1 MAGVD
6 LSVDIGS
13 VRLKNP
19 IMPASGTFAERM
31 VEVIDI
37 NRLGA
42 IVTKTITA
50 DIREGNPPPRIA
62 ELVEASLFSI
72 GIPSKGI
79 EHYVNEVVPFYRP
92 YKSPLIASI
101 SADTT
106 EEFGELAALISVEGV
121 TAIEANISCPNLKKD
136 GEAFG
141 MNAEATYDVIKAM
154 VQATS
159 VPIWAK
165 LTPNAANITE
175 IAIAAEKAGAEALV
189 VSNALLGMA
198 IDTRTYLPRL
208 ANVTGGLTGPA
219 TKPILLRMAHQCS
232 KAVSI
237 PIIGCGGI
245 STAEDVIEYLLAG
258 ATAVQFGTVNFISPH
273 AMLLALDEIS
283 TFCSQRDIT
292 HVAHL
297 VGAMRENESLLFGN
311 VNAF

>member
-92 YKSPLIASI
+92 YKTPLIASI

-106 EEFGELAALISVEGV
+106 EEFGELAALISVQGV
-121 TAIEANISCPNLKKD
+121 TAVD
-136 GEAFG
+136 
-141 MNAEATYDVIKAM
+141 
-154 VQATS
+154 
-159 VPIWAK
+159 
-165 LTPNAANITE
+165 
-175 IAIAAEKAGAEALV
+175 
-189 VSNALLGMA
+189 
-198 IDTRTYLPRL
+198 LP
-208 ANVTGGLTGPA
+208 
-219 TKPILLRMAHQCS
+219 
-232 KAVSI
+232 
-237 PIIGCGGI
+237 
-245 STAEDVIEYLLAG
+245 
-258 ATAVQFGTVNFISPH
+258 
-273 AMLLALDEIS
+273 
-283 TFCSQRDIT
+283 
-292 HVAHL
+292 
-297 VGAMRENESLLFGN
+297 
-311 VNAF
+311 